1 MSEVTNVMIYVADDE
16 PERNLAELSRM
27 LEEMPRTDGRVG
39 VGSLRPLTAGPGE
52 DAWGGEK
59 APECTIWAGALN
71 HADIMLV
78 LLAVV
83 VIEWEQRE
91 VIQIFAKRSEDQFF
105 RVWML
110 RHGDTELVL

>member
-1 MSEVTNVMIYVADDE
+1 
-16 PERNLAELSRM
+16 
-27 LEEMPRTDGRVG
+27 
-39 VGSLRPLTAGPGE
+39 
-52 DAWGGEK
+52 
-59 APECTIWAGALN
+59 
-71 HADIMLV
+71 MLV